1 MADKLIKTR
10 FAPSPTGFMHIGNLR
25 TALYSYL
32 LAKSQEGKFILRIED
47 TDRKRYNET
56 ALHEMT
62 GIDYDEGPVVGGE
75 NGPYIQSQRLEI
87 YREYAQKL
95 VDSGHAYYCFC
106 TPERLESLKDDKGIN
121 ADDLYKEA
129 ERLAQELK
137 DGQNRQEE
145 DPEAFAAAQPDK
157 QENPKKEETRPYSG
171 PSVLSWSLDGRNASH
186 LPIPAY
192 RCYGAGEVTVI
203 ITVNNRG
210 DVVNAKVDDK
220 LSASDGCLRTF
231 AVRAAR
237 LSKFS
242 ASASAPSRQMGT
254 ITYAFI
260 AQ

>member
-1 MADKLIKTR
+1 MKLTPDQKAGLYITVSFHLAVIIILLAVRIGYEIKRENSFVLDFTQQEEKER
-10 FAPSPTGFMHIGNLR
+10 EEEQARLQEK
-25 TALYSYL
+25 TALELERL
-32 LAKSQEGKFILRIED
+32 LAAASLPTSEVRNIAV
-47 TDRKRYNET
+47 DR
-56 ALHEMT
+56 A
-62 GIDYDEGPVVGGE
+62 
-75 NGPYIQSQRLEI
+75 
-87 YREYAQKL
+87 A
-95 VDSGHAYYCFC
+95 
-106 TPERLESLKDDKGIN
+106 LKDDKGIN
-121 ADDLYKEA
+121 ANELYQEA

-137 DGQNRQEE
+137 DGQKQQED
-145 DPEAFAAAQPDK
+145 DPDAFASTQPEQQDRTTPEK
-157 QENPKKEETRPYSG
+157 PRPYSG

-192 RCYGAGEVTVI
+192 RCYGAGEVSVI

-220 LSASDGCLRTF
+220 VSAADDCLRKF

-242 ASASAPSRQMGT
+242 ASPSAPARQMGT

>member
-1 MADKLIKTR
+1 MKL
-10 FAPSPTGFMHIGNLR
+10 SPDQKAG
-25 TALYSYL
+25 LYITVSIHLAVIIVL
-32 LAKSQEGKFILRIED
+32 LAVRIGFEVQRENSFVLDFTQQEEQERIQEEKQLQEAVAAQLDQLLATVPAGVPLRNVAV
-47 TDRKRYNET
+47 DR
-56 ALHEMT
+56 A
-62 GIDYDEGPVVGGE
+62 
-75 NGPYIQSQRLEI
+75 
-87 YREYAQKL
+87 
-95 VDSGHAYYCFC
+95 
-106 TPERLESLKDDKGIN
+106 SLKDDRGTN
-121 ADDLYKEA
+121 AEELYKEA

-137 DGQNRQEE
+137 DGQHAA
-145 DPEAFAAAQPDK
+145 DPDEVAVPDPSA
-157 QENPKKEETRPYSG
+157 PKPAEKPAKAKPYSG
-171 PSVLSWSLDGRNASH
+171 PSVLAWSLDGRKASH

-210 DVVNAKVDDK
+210 DVVNAKVDEA
-220 LSASDGCLRTF
+220 LSSADGCLRTF